1 MTDHTI
7 YFDVLKQSVGPL
19 FRAEYT
25 GASKTAQLAECLAS
39 LIESH
44 GSAAA
49 FPAGSI
55 TPAASVF
62 SRLNGHEGMLY
73 FPGSPGS
80 IPYPLKT
87 KESIAPERLQSLEK
101 LRDLLLQNSTD
112 SLEDINR
119 MLGVL
124 EQEAEDVTVST
135 SGETADVTVYDHIK
149 LCIAVAACLAAWQE
163 EHGGTEQTI
172 EEARKESL
180 FILASMDISGIQK
193 FIYTIASEGALRM
206 LRSRSF
212 YLDLL
217 MEHTIDEMLTEME
230 LPRACLA
237 YAGGGHCYMLLPN
250 TEKVKTCFERSMAQ
264 TNQWLL
270 ETFQSA
276 LFIGGAY
283 EICSPD
289 MLSDT
294 PEGAYGQIY
303 RNLSQK
309 ISEKKAAR
317 YTPEQ
322 ILQLNRQDPVDDTRE
337 CMVCRRTG
345 RLNDSGRCPFCE
357 SMARLSQNILYARY
371 FTVMRGSG
379 HHGAPLPGNCVLIA
393 DEAIED
399 AKNRRSLPGYV
410 RCYGK
415 QVDPIK
421 ETGIQTLNV
430 ADYTNGQSFE
440 EMADQSQGIHRI
452 GVLRADVDSL
462 GHAFVAG
469 FQSEKHKNRYVTLSR
484 SVAFS
489 RQMARFFKR
498 YMNEIAANPLFALGE
513 RKDAFHTP
521 NLTIVYSGGDDL
533 FAVGAWNDIIS
544 FGVDIKNAFARYT
557 DGTLTLS
564 AGIGVYL
571 PHYPVHAIANET
583 GSMESRSKHLPDK
596 NAVTLMEDGGYHLEK
611 GIRISD
617 GTFSWSDFEERVV
630 GEKLNALNVFFAS
643 VQGRGA
649 SFMYKL
655 LELLRDQ
662 SDKIYFARYIYL
674 LSRME
679 PNDKAPVEEKQSYRQ
694 FMGNMVRWY
703 QNERDCRELRMAMM
717 IYAYLNRETEE
728 D

>member
-7 YFDVLKQSVGPL
+7 YFDVLKQSIGLL
-19 FRAEYT
+19 FHGERTYE
-25 GASKTAQLAECLAS
+25 SKTAQLAERLAS

-44 GSAAA
+44 GGTST
-49 FPAGSI
+49 FPAGPI
-55 TPAASVF
+55 VPAASVF
-62 SRLNGHEGMLY
+62 SRLNGHEGMMY
-73 FPGSPGS
+73 FPGEPGS
-80 IPYPLKT
+80 IPYALRTRAAVPSK
-87 KESIAPERLQSLEK
+87 RLQSLKDLQE
-101 LRDLLLQNSTD
+101 LLLQKVPE
-112 SLEDINR
+112 SLEEVNR
-119 MLGVL
+119 ILAVL
-124 EQEAEDVTVST
+124 EQEADDITVST
-135 SGETADVTVYDHIK
+135 SDETADVTVYDHVK
-149 LCIAVAACLAAWQE
+149 LCVAIAACLAAWQE
-163 EHGGTEQTI
+163 EHGGTVQSM

-180 FILASMDISGIQK
+180 FILASMDVSGIQK

-217 MEHTIDEMLTEME
+217 MEHVIDEMLTEME

-237 YAGGGHCYMLLPN
+237 YSGGGHCYMLLPN
-250 TEKVKTCFERSMAQ
+250 TEKVKACFERSMIQ

-303 RNLSQK
+303 RNLTQK

-379 HHGAPLPGNCVLIA
+379 HHGAPLPGNCVVTA

-399 AKNRRSLPGYV
+399 AKNLRSLPGYV

-469 FQSEKHKNRYVTLSR
+469 FQNDKYKNRYVTLSR

-489 RQMARFFKR
+489 RQMSRFFKR
-498 YMNEIAANPLFALGE
+498 YINEIAANPLFALGE
-513 RKDAFHTP
+513 RKDAFHMP

-544 FGVDIKNAFARYT
+544 FGVDIKNAFTRYT
-557 DGTLTLS
+557 DGTLTIS
-564 AGIGVYL
+564 AGIGIYP

-596 NAVTLMEDGGYHLEK
+596 NAVTLMEDGRYHLEK

-643 VQGRGA
+643 AQARGN

-662 SDKIYFARYIYL
+662 SDRIYFARYIYL

-679 PNDKAPVEEKQSYRQ
+679 PNEKAPAEEKQSYRQ
-694 FMGNMVRWY
+694 FMSNMVRWY
-703 QNERDCRELRMAMM
+703 QNEKDCRELRMAMM